1 MIDSKVLAAD
11 ARALPP
17 LSQALHEL
25 LRLVHQP
32 NVSAEQLEKA
42 ILRDAAL
49 TANLLRIAN
58 SPWFGLKRQ
67 VTSLAH
73 AVTLV
78 GLSRVNQ
85 MALTM
90 SLQASLP
97 QSLPGYG
104 VTQSGFLA
112 HSIAVGF
119 LSERIGKVAL
129 PDKTA
134 PYFVA
139 GLLHDIGKLILA
151 RHLLEKQAQLTDGM
165 LRNLTLL
172 SAEREILGTDHTL
185 VAQIVGTAWRL
196 PPEVTAAAMG
206 HHDPSGHLDSPFT
219 GIIDVVHVANI
230 TAHALGYGR
239 DVAGLARSP
248 DPESFR
254 RLGIRPSVMEHL
266 VSECLEALVDACRA
280 VTAEEPQQ

>member
-1 MIDSKVLAAD
+1 MIEPKTLVAD

-17 LSQALHEL
+17 LSPALNEL
-25 LRLVHQP
+25 LRLLRTP
-32 NVSAEQLEKA
+32 RVSAEQLEKA
-42 ILRDAAL
+42 VLRDASL

-58 SPWFGLKRQ
+58 SPWFGLRRQ

-85 MALTM
+85 LAMTM

-97 QSLPGYG
+97 KSLPGYG
-104 VTQSGFLA
+104 LSQSDFLA

-119 LSERIGKVAL
+119 LAERIAKAVMPQRSG
-129 PDKTA
+129 

-151 RHLLEKQAQLTDGM
+151 RHLLEKQHEMDEMSRSLTM
-165 LRNLTLL
+165 VC
-172 SAEREILGTDHTL
+172 AEREVLGTDHTEVAAL
-185 VAQIVGTAWRL
+185 VGNAWQL
-196 PPEVTAAAMG
+196 PKEVTAAATG
-206 HHDPSGHLDSPFT
+206 HHMPSQFIESPYSYLV
-219 GIIDVVHVANI
+219 DVVHVANM

-239 DVAGLARSP
+239 DSAGLARAP
-248 DPESFR
+248 DPETFK
-254 RLGIRPSVMEHL
+254 RLAVRPSVIEHI
-266 VSECLEALVDACRA
+266 VSECLDSLVDFCRTA
-280 VTAEEPQQ
+280 TAEEPQS